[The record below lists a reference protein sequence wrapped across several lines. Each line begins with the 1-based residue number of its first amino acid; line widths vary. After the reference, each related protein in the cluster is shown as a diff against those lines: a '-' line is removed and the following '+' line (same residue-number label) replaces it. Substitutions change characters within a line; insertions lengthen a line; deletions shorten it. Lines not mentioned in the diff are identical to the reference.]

1 MPAFDNSLTPTR
13 EMGKIAESFRKQLG
27 VKRSNHPSASFCAWG
42 KNSDYILQDM
52 HYDFPQ
58 NEQSPLGR
66 LYELDGYALLLG
78 VDFDK
83 NTSLHLAEYKA
94 DYKGK
99 RIVTDGLPVIH
110 DDKKQW
116 HEYEDLLYYPD
127 DFLQIGKDFQA
138 AGKCV
143 IGRIGNAK
151 SFFFSQRDLVD
162 FAAEWMEKN
171 RSLA

>member
-1 MPAFDNSLTPTR
+1 MRTAKR
-13 EMGKIAESFRKQLG
+13 KSFRGRGCRKNQQSS
-27 VKRSNHPSASFCAWG
+27 KRVLLRMG

-99 RIVTDGLPVIH
+99 RIVTDGFPVIH

-116 HEYEDLLYYPD
+116 HEHEDLLYYPD

-162 FAAEWMEKN
+162 FAVEWMEKN
-171 RSLA
+171 RSLS